1 MINVE
6 PLNEE
11 VLYAADEIVQVKR
24 QDISELVAMAV
35 KNPRKRVRI
44 CSHRGVGDK
53 LHEML
58 IVHTKETYVRPHK
71 HLGKSESFHVIE
83 GEVDVV
89 VFDEAGK
96 IFDVISL
103 GDYPS
108 GKTFYYRIAD
118 PLYHTLL
125 IRSDIIV
132 FHETTNG
139 PFRYEDMVFAPWEPE
154 PEDATARREFI
165 ENLDEKVARFRAARS
180 GQVQHTSPLKS

>member
-11 VLYAADEIVQVKR
+11 VLYAADEIVQVNR

-139 PFRYEDMVFAPWEPE
+139 PFRYEDMVFAPWET
-154 PEDATARREFI
+154 DYTDVTGVNEFI
-165 ENLDEKVARFRAARS
+165 LNLQREASAFISAKRES
-180 GQVQHTSPLKS
+180 QLSNKS